1 MTPPTPDD
9 WRALR
14 AALSPGALV
23 TDPVELITYEI
34 DAGLDRGRPQAAVFP
49 RSLEDVVTVVR
60 WAAAHDLPLVAR
72 GAGTGLSG
80 GAVPS
85 QGGLILSFSRMDRV
99 LEFDEVGRLVVVQPG
114 VVNEDLDE
122 MVKTGGLY
130 YPPDPSSGRSATMGG
145 NIAENAGGPHCF
157 KYGVTTNYVTGLQVV
172 LADGQVMRTGGPA
185 YDYPEYDFTGLLT
198 GSEGTLAVIVEASLR
213 LTRNPQGV
221 KTMTACFDSLE
232 AAGDAVSAII
242 ARQLVPATMEMM
254 DRNVLGIV
262 EAYIHAGLPTDAT
275 AMLIVETDGY
285 QESLDAQTEE
295 IAAILRERQGRDLRV
310 ARTDAEREQ
319 LWYGRKSA
327 AGAMARISPA
337 RYPADI
343 AVPRSKLAEMI
354 AGVNRICAAHDLR
367 VGYLFHAGDGNLHP
381 SIFFD
386 PRDGD
391 MVQRMHQAVREVME
405 LCVQKGGSITG
416 EHGVGLEKQ
425 PFMALMFTPGEL
437 AAMREVK
444 DIFDPHKL
452 LNPGKIFP
460 PEGGPEE
467 SRLPASRGEVT
478 PPLLSGRSTPLPAR
492 LVPQS
497 DEEAADG
504 LRAAQVARR
513 PLVIRGGGSQDSRGG
528 PDRFSPAHA
537 AQPGRAE
544 TRQVSGPRTSDTPL
558 TDSPGLSEESSPI
571 VLSTEKLA
579 GIVDYAPR
587 DLYVTARAGTRLAD
601 LQAALAPDGLW
612 VPLVSP
618 WAASTLGG
626 LISTSLNGPQRM
638 RYGAV
643 RDMLLGARVILPDG
657 RRLRF
662 GRPLV
667 KNVAGYDM
675 VKLFVGAHGT
685 LGLISEV
692 TLRLSPLPRARA
704 SLLAGV
710 DDLRLGLALGRSL
723 LRLSYVA
730 SAVLLCQGCPTPPGV
745 SPGRYLLAFSA
756 EGHPQDVQAELR
768 LARAALAA
776 GGAGSVAE
784 TDTMVGADLWAG
796 LLRAGSGCTVRI
808 GLPPKDL
815 LAYLEANA
823 VALDGDACIADF
835 AGGTIHARLAATHI
849 PALRQAALALGGYAA
864 VTSGAAG
871 LDPWGY
877 TPDTLP
883 LMRRLKAR
891 WDPAGCL
898 NPGAFLV

>member
-1 MTPPTPDD
+1 MTSPTPDD

-23 TDPVELITYEI
+23 TDLVELITYEI
-34 DAGLDRGRPQAAVFP
+34 DAGLDRGQPQAAAFP
-49 RSLEDVVTVVR
+49 RSLEDVVAIVR
-60 WAAAHDLPLVAR
+60 WAAGRGLPLVAR

-85 QGGLILSFSRMDRV
+85 QGGLVLSFSRMDRV
-99 LEFDEVGRLVVVQPG
+99 LEFDQAGRLVVVQPG
-114 VVNEDLDE
+114 VVNQDLDE
-122 MVKTGGLY
+122 LVKTGGLY

-185 YDYPEYDFTGLLT
+185 CDYPEYDFAGLLT
-198 GSEGTLAVIVEASLR
+198 GSEGTLAIIVKASLR

-221 KTMTACFDSLE
+221 KTMRACFDTLE
-232 AAGDAVSAII
+232 AAGEAVSAII
-242 ARQLVPATMEMM
+242 ARRLVPATMEMM

-295 IAAILRERQGRDLRV
+295 IAAILRERQGRDLHV

-343 AVPRSKLAEMI
+343 VVPRSKLAEMI
-354 AGVNRICAAHDLR
+354 AGVNRICAGRALR

-386 PRDGD
+386 PRDAD
-391 MVQRMHQAVREVME
+391 MVERMHQAVREVME

-425 PFMALMFTPGEL
+425 SFMPLMFTPGEL

-444 DIFDPHKL
+444 DIFDPHAL

-460 PEGGPEE
+460 PEDEPEE
-467 SRLPASRGEVT
+467 SRLPESRGGVT
-478 PPLLSGRSTPLPAR
+478 PPLLSGRPTPLPAC

-497 DEEAADG
+497 DEEAAEG
-504 LRAAQVARR
+504 LRAAQAARW
-513 PLVIRGGGSQDSRGG
+513 PVIVRGGGSQMRRPPDARG
-528 PDRFSPAHA
+528 PSP
-537 AQPGRAE
+537 
-544 TRQVSGPRTSDTPL
+544 S
-558 TDSPGLSEESSPI
+558 

-601 LQAALAPDGLW
+601 LQAALARDGLW

-626 LISTSLNGPQRM
+626 LISTNLNGPQRM

-643 RDMLLGARVILPDG
+643 RDMLLGVRVILPDG
-657 RRLRF
+657 RCLRF

-685 LGLISEV
+685 LGLITEV

-710 DDLRLGLALGRSL
+710 DGLPLGLALGRSL
-723 LRLSYVA
+723 LKLSYVA
-730 SAVLLCQGCPTPPGV
+730 SAVLLCRGCPTPPGV
-745 SPGRYLLAFSA
+745 LPGRYLLAFSA

-768 LARAALAA
+768 LARAALT
-776 GGAGSVAE
+776 AGSAGNVAE
-784 TDTMVGADLWAG
+784 TDDLVGADLWAG
-796 LLRAGSGCTVRI
+796 LLRDGAACTVRI
-808 GLPPKDL
+808 GVPARDLP
-815 LAYLEANA
+815 AYLEANA
-823 VALDGDACIADF
+823 AALDGDAAVADF
-835 AGGTIHARLAATHI
+835 AGGLIHARLAAAHI
-849 PALRQAALALGGYAA
+849 PALRQTALALGGYAV
-864 VTSGAAG
+864 VTSGDAG

-877 TPDTLP
+877 APDTLP
-883 LMRRLKAR
+883 LMRQLKAR

-898 NPGAFLV
+898 NPGVFLV